1 MVASTSKYKYV
12 VCDPTLCIG
21 CQICEYV
28 CSYTKTG
35 EYNSY
40 RSRIRTVR
48 VDEVL
53 ITAIACR
60 TCENAPCV
68 IACPRDAL
76 KQDSVTGIIHIDNSR
91 CDGCAWCIEACDFGA
106 ISINPLTKLA
116 EICDQCETLEE
127 GPQCVKWCPKDALE
141 YTTPDQRAQ
150 RTRRE
155 IIKDSIKFPTKA
167 KDPK

>member
-1 MVASTSKYKYV
+1 MVASTSKFKYI
-12 VCDPTLCIG
+12 VCDPELCIG
-21 CQICEYV
+21 CQLCEYI

-35 EYNSY
+35 EFNSY

-53 ITAIACR
+53 ITAVACR

-68 IACPRDAL
+68 IACTRDAL
-76 KQDSVTGIIHIDNSR
+76 TQDSETGIIRIDPQK

-106 ISINPLTKLA
+106 ISINHETKLA
-116 EICDQCETLEE
+116 EFCDQCETVED
-127 GPQCVKWCPKDALE
+127 GPQCVKICPKDALE

-150 RTRRE
+150 RTRRNL
-155 IIKDSIKFPTKA
+155 IKESLNLPSKA
-167 KDPK
+167 KDPR

>member
-1 MVASTSKYKYV
+1 MVAATSKHAYV
-12 VCDPTLCIG
+12 DCDPVKCVG
-21 CQICEYV
+21 CQLCEYI
-28 CSYTKTG
+28 CSFTKDN

-68 IACPRDAL
+68 TVCPRDAMT
-76 KQDSVTGIIHIDNSR
+76 QDPLTGIIHVDAMR
-91 CDGCAWCIEACDFGA
+91 CDGCAWCMEACDFGA
-106 ISINPLTKLA
+106 ITINPTKKLA
-116 EICDQCETLEE
+116 EICDLCETLPE
-127 GPQCVKWCPKDALE
+127 GPQCVKWCPKEALE
-141 YTTPDQRAQ
+141 LTTPDQRAQ
-150 RTRRE
+150 KIRRE
-155 IIKDSIKFPTKA
+155 LISESLEMPTKA

>member
-1 MVASTSKYKYV
+1 MVASTSKFKYI
-12 VCDPTLCIG
+12 VCDPALCIG

-28 CSYTKTG
+28 CSFSKTN
-35 EYNSY
+35 EYNTY

-76 KQDSVTGIIHIDNSR
+76 TQDPKTGTIKIDANK
-91 CDGCAWCIEACDFGA
+91 CDGCAWCLEACDFGA
-106 ISINPLTKLA
+106 ISINSVTKLA

-141 YTTPDQRAQ
+141 YTSPDQRAQ
-150 RTRRE
+150 QTRHQ
-155 IIKDSIKFPTKA
+155 IVKDTLKFPEKA
-167 KDPK
+167 KDPR

>member
-1 MVASTSKYKYV
+1 MAVSTSKYRYV
-12 VCDPTLCIG
+12 DCDPDLCIG

-35 EYNSY
+35 EYNTY

-68 IACPRDAL
+68 IACPQNAL
-76 KQDSVTGIIHIDNSR
+76 AQDPDTGIIHIDNQNATLAVHRSLR
-91 CDGCAWCIEACDFGA
+91 FRRDLHQSISSWRRNCNARTWKKDPNVCFGA
-106 ISINPLTKLA
+106 RRKRSRSPHLNCAPRNHGVNWSRKKL
-116 EICDQCETLEE
+116 
-127 GPQCVKWCPKDALE
+127 
-141 YTTPDQRAQ
+141 
-150 RTRRE
+150 
-155 IIKDSIKFPTKA
+155 
-167 KDPK
+167 